1 MDDFLDIYISL
12 TKLNNG
18 KCYYLN
24 NPTPPKEIEVVIIMF
39 YPTKQTQN
47 KINKQKSQTTKQ
59 TKQAKNPGPGCFSSE
74 FHQSF
79 KVKIIPIIL
88 KLFQKIEAE

>member
-47 KINKQKSQTTKQ
+47 KQNKQKT
-59 TKQAKNPGPGCFSSE
+59 QAQVVLAQSSTRV
-74 FHQSF
+74 S
-79 KVKIIPIIL
+79 K
-88 KLFQKIEAE
+88 